1 MHGSLCVFGTNPRV
15 VTVSKNILPEKE
27 TVSNKVVNLFLNK
40 FDDKI
45 DTDLDYM
52 PVDWKIYKYD
62 NSELLEQN
70 NFWKKL
76 SRDLNQRGYELEVFM
91 VDAMNIPAHR
101 GPKARYCEFFV
112 GATQN
117 EDLMKQHKGKI
128 GARSIGLLDNQI
140 MNFCDFINEEKENIS
155 KDFIAFKGVPNDF
168 KPHNNPMF
176 FTSDED
182 AAKYYAERMSGY
194 VITASIK
201 FKNPLIVNADKPAPQ

>member
-1 MHGSLCVFGTNPRV
+1 MTPSTKEIEELISKYFKDHDSMLDFMYSIKKDGALCVYNTMNNKLV
-15 VTVSKNILPEKE
+15 YSKNILPGKKP
-27 TVSNKVVNLFLNK
+27 VSNTDLNK
-40 FDDKI
+40 FLKRFDDKI
-45 DTDLDYM
+45 NPREDYTA
-52 PVDWKIYKYD
+52 VDWKIYKYD

-128 GARSIGLLDNQI
+128 GARLR
-140 MNFCDFINEEKENIS
+140 K
-155 KDFIAFKGVPNDF
+155 
-168 KPHNNPMF
+168 
-176 FTSDED
+176 
-182 AAKYYAERMSGY
+182 
-194 VITASIK
+194 
-201 FKNPLIVNADKPAPQ
+201 